1 MTAAALQ
8 DTIKARRVTGGA
20 VVTVVRADGRTH
32 RHQVS
37 LRRYRALRGA
47 LTVHDGLA
55 GGNFTH
61 NGFECR
67 LRDVAGMA
75 ASLRWVK
82 RNAPRLLRGN
92 GRAA

>member
-1 MTAAALQ
+1 MTATALQ
-8 DTIKARRVTGGA
+8 DTIKARRVSGGA
-20 VVTVVRADGRTH
+20 VVTVARADGRTH

-47 LTVHDGLA
+47 LTVHE

-92 GRAA
+92 NKDK